1 MKSYLFWS
9 LGNLF
14 VGAYIAIVIFFT
26 LGRWDKDCVNDE
38 LRWLTVY
45 LVLHVV
51 HFFRKLL
58 LAYYWWTASDPS
70 LCQIKINLICVLF
83 LFIPE
88 ISWYIYGNTIVYNS
102 NFLEECADHKI
113 VSDMWDFD
121 TGTLR
126 KMMLA
131 LIFYGYFYMLIA
143 LIIMIMVPGLICWLK
158 K

>member
-14 VGAYIAIVIFFT
+14 IGGYIAIVIFFT
-26 LGRWDKDCVNDE
+26 IGQWEMECVNDE

-45 LVLHVV
+45 LILHVL

-58 LAYYWWTASDPS
+58 LAYYWGTASDPS
-70 LCQIKINLICVLF
+70 LCQIKINLLCVVF

-102 NFLEECADHKI
+102 NFLQECADHKI

-143 LIIMIMVPGLICWLK
+143 LIIMIMVPGILCWLK